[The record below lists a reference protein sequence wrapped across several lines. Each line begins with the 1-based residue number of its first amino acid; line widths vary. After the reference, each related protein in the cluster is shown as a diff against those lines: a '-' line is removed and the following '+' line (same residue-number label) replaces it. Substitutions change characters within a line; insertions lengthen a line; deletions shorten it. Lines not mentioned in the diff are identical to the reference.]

1 MHSFVSMRIQLKTI
15 KYLTPLL
22 FWVFQ
27 LTIHIIRNI
36 YLIAE
41 HSLAY
46 VMQSVFITY
55 PLDIFTFCVFY
66 FLFAPAFFA
75 RRYLTRNLLLAG
87 LYIITYSF
95 LWVLVYYLNGA
106 AIPDLDVIYAS
117 SIGHSL
123 LYAFYGVVIRLALDW
138 FERREDK
145 KEMEQQHIQTELALL
160 RLQINPHFLFNTLN
174 NINSFA
180 LTAPDKASFAI
191 IKLSGIMRYMLYE
204 AQAERVL
211 LEKEIVYIE
220 DYLALQK
227 IRSAQ
232 PNLVNFYTSDIP
244 ENLLVPP
251 MLFIPFI
258 ENAFKHG
265 RKMGSAEISISLLF
279 VEGAL
284 IFKCKNQKRVLNETE
299 ESEKKGIGI
308 ENIKRRLALL
318 FPGKST
324 LEIQDLPD
332 IFNVELKIKMG

>member
-1 MHSFVSMRIQLKTI
+1 
-15 KYLTPLL
+15 
-22 FWVFQ
+22 
-27 LTIHIIRNI
+27 
-36 YLIAE
+36 
-41 HSLAY
+41 
-46 VMQSVFITY
+46 
-55 PLDIFTFCVFY
+55 
-66 FLFAPAFFA
+66 
-75 RRYLTRNLLLAG
+75 
-87 LYIITYSF
+87 
-95 LWVLVYYLNGA
+95 
-106 AIPDLDVIYAS
+106 
-117 SIGHSL
+117 L

-145 KEMEQQHIQTELALL
+145 KEMEQQHIKTELALL

-180 LTAPDKASFAI
+180 LTEPDKASFAI

-211 LEKEIVYIE
+211 LEKEIAYIK

-232 PNLVNFYTSDIP
+232 PNLVDFYTSDIP

-265 RKMGSAEISISLLF
+265 KKMGSAEISISLLF

-299 ESEKKGIGI
+299 ESGKKGIGI
-308 ENIKRRLALL
+308 ENIQRRLALL